1 VDPYSWS
8 WNAEALVLVPAM
20 TAGYVVL
27 VRRYRPAPW
36 RVACFAAAVVLLLA
50 VTITPLETIAL
61 HYLLSVHLLQ
71 NVVLAEWAPALV
83 VVAIPPAFAATLPKV
98 PPVPALLLWVV
109 NYMVWHLP
117 WAYDAA
123 LRHPHTLLHL
133 EHVLYFLTGVLL
145 WWPVVHG
152 RHSAGLK
159 AGYLFAAFALAS
171 PIGLLL
177 ALIPEPVYDFYVEP
191 PGELWG
197 LDPLL
202 DQQIAGV
209 TMALEQAFV
218 FFAVFAFYFA
228 RFFREQDAEEP
239 EDGAHAVDRA

>member
-8 WNAEALVLVPAM
+8 WNAEALVAVPAM
-20 TAGYVVL
+20 AVAYLVL
-27 VRRYRPAPW
+27 ARRYGPEPW
-36 RVACFAAAVVLLLA
+36 RIACFGIAVVLLLA

-61 HYLLSVHLLQ
+61 QYLLSVHLLQ

-83 VVAIPPAFAATLPKV
+83 VVAIPPAFAATLPRV
-98 PPVPALLLWVV
+98 PLAPALLVWIV
-109 NYMVWHLP
+109 NYMAWHLP
-117 WAYDAA
+117 WAYDGA

-133 EHVLYFLTGVLL
+133 EHALYFVTGVLL

-159 AGYLFAAFALAS
+159 AAYLFAAFALAS

-177 ALIPEPVYDFYVEP
+177 ALIPEPVYDFYVAP

-209 TMALEQAFV
+209 TMALEQALV

-228 RFFREQDAEEP
+228 RFFAEQDADEP
-239 EDGAHAVDRA
+239 DEHARAADRA